1 MTLSFLETVGSDSM
15 KNSLKTYGWAWVTV
29 IASTLL
35 TIAVM
40 AILNSHHDLAKDP
53 KHIETILK
61 MDLPDVEYSISDDNL
76 DRSASRWDVFEHSGK
91 FSEAV
96 SDESIKMLDD
106 LCQSDSLHWRKCAD
120 KGIYS
125 YSDGGGIDELYCVH
139 CAISK
144 DYFTI
149 TYEVDETEGVF
160 AVIPFVGAYAIL
172 IAWGI
177 SLFIINLLRRNNQI

>member
-1 MTLSFLETVGSDSM
+1 M

-61 MDLPDVEYSISDDNL
+61 VDLPDVEYSISNDNL

-96 SDESIKMLDD
+96 SDESIKMLDN
-106 LCQSDSLHWRKCAD
+106 LCQSDTWHGESTCSLL
-120 KGIYS
+120 IYS
-125 YSDGGGIDELYCVH
+125 GEIIKYEKDRDNHLSDY
-139 CAISK
+139 
-144 DYFTI
+144 
-149 TYEVDETEGVF
+149 
-160 AVIPFVGAYAIL
+160 
-172 IAWGI
+172 
-177 SLFIINLLRRNNQI
+177 NNFHRLAS